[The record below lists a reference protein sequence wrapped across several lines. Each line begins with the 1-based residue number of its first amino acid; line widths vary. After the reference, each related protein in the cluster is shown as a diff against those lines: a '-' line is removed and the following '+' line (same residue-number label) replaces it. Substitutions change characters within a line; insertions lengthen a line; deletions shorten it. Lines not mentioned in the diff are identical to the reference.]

1 MKWFRKNWLML
12 LLIVIIGTGI
22 FEFRKDIRYN
32 AEIKAK
38 NDSIVLLKTQYD
50 SLDDREAVVLELL
63 DNYAIDVTSY
73 QDSLLNIRKKYV
85 NQKKRYA
92 EQVADFNRMPTDSLY
107 LEYIRWIDTIS
118 FE

>member
-1 MKWFRKNWLML
+1 ML

-22 FEFRKDIRYN
+22 FEFRKEIRYN

-38 NDSIVLLKTQYD
+38 NDSIVLLKAQYD
-50 SLDDREAVVLELL
+50 SLDDREATTLELL
-63 DNYAIDVTSY
+63 DSYAIDLTSY
-73 QDSLLNIRKKYV
+73 QDSLFNARTRYI
-85 NQKKRYA
+85 NQNERHA
-92 EQVADFNRMPTDSLY
+92 QEVADFNRMPTDSLY